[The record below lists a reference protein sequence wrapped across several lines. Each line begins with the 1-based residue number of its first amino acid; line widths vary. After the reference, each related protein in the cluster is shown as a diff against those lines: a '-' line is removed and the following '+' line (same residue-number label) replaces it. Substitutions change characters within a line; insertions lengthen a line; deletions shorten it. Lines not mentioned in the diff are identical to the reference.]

1 MLYLITQFDLNDLEK
16 KEYAQQVSSFHEK
29 LLEEGCRLLIH
40 SDRLE
45 SFVYSIE
52 EDKEDSLRKLCK
64 AFAQYSKQV
73 AQADFLFDL
82 FTREEIEE
90 SGYFEKE
97 FIEALTQAE
106 ER

>member
-1 MLYLITQFDLNDLEK
+1 MLYLITQFDQNDLEN

-29 LLEEGCRLLIH
+29 LLEEGCRLLLH

-45 SFVYSIE
+45 SFVYAVE
-52 EDKEDSLRKLCK
+52 EEKEESLRKLCK

-82 FTREEIEE
+82 FSREEIEE
-90 SGYFEKE
+90 SGHFEKE
-97 FIEALTQAE
+97 FIEALNQAV